1 MNRGINQ
8 TDINYRT
15 MMFKEALR
23 TGFFEYQDARDKYRE
38 LSSSSGMHRD
48 LVLKFI
54 ETQTIILCPI
64 CPHTSE
70 YIWTEVLKNSG
81 TVNSAKWPEVKVVD
95 EVLLQSFSYL
105 IDASHSFR
113 LRLKSFFTQGKGKDK
128 KKEVIV
134 KPTHATI
141 YIAKK
146 FPTWQSIVLT
156 NMKALYSE
164 HNKKLP
170 ENSVIA
176 AKLSKIADLK
186 KYIKKV
192 MPFAEARKVT
202 KY

>member
-38 LSSSSGMHRD
+38 LSSNSGMHRD

-54 ETQTIILCPI
+54 ETQAIILCPI

-170 ENSVIA
+170 ENNVIA